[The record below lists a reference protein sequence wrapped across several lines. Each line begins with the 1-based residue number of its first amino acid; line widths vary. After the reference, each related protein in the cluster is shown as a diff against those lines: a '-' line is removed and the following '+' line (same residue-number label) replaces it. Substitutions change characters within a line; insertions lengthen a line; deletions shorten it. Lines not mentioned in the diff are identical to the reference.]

1 MKSVVFDSWLIKD
14 INNIVIGR
22 IREDRWFLALVRRFI
37 TPLIPQHYFG
47 DIGGIPV
54 CKFSQNF
61 NPFVMKITLDFSPDI
76 QHLLDRRLG
85 LAAAVLL
92 CAIEG
97 RQK

>member
-1 MKSVVFDSWLIKD
+1 LEDLPGRVFLDTCVV
-14 INNIVIGR
+14 N
-22 IREDRWFLALVRRFI
+22 FI
-37 TPLIPQHYFG
+37 
-47 DIGGIPV
+47 
-54 CKFSQNF
+54 
-61 NPFVMKITLDFSPDI
+61 PDI